1 MTWEE
6 ATISFWIT
14 LPCIVIG
21 LILLVIPT
29 VYLIHWVCRL
39 FIWIC
44 LGPWLR
50 IYYELFVFEN
60 HNPLSFESDEC
71 RSKHARKMS
80 QRITDQFKKIAI
92 IARIKGEDAIK
103 MKSMRT
109 LRFGKHIAK
118 VPSLNLTRHYDFP
131 LSESTASHVSSVPEH
146 KLPMCKQLKHIPSQR
161 LVGNMIPMTE
171 EQMLIFNSNLKAG
184 DVNTENHKERN
195 NSEKAVVPSI
205 KVESILPDVKK
216 VVKEQYGEKNDAKV
230 WLNNAITH
238 LRFKGQV
245 NIDVSLKESTHH
257 DDESEQD
264 VLDDSIEIDVD
275 DNIIHIST
283 CNVIVKDDD
292 CDNDGDDDDDDDSN
306 FLSLYETD
314 YEEEG
319 LEIIVCDGDSDVP
332 DDIRDDLCHVRSDV
346 TECSLSTVYHCA
358 DGVYVAYCRSGITD
372 SETAD

>member
-14 LPCIVIG
+14 LPCLVIG

-29 VYLIHWVCRL
+29 VFLIHWVCRL

-60 HNPLSFESDEC
+60 HNPLSFESDER
-71 RSKHARKMS
+71 RSKHAREMS
-80 QRITDQFKKIAI
+80 QRITDQFKEIGRV
-92 IARIKGEDAIK
+92 ARIKGEDAIK

-131 LSESTASHVSSVPEH
+131 LSESTASHVSSVPEY
-146 KLPMCKQLKHIPSQR
+146 KLSMCKQLKHIPSQR

-171 EQMLIFNSNLKAG
+171 EQMLAFNSNVKAG
-184 DVNTENHKERN
+184 DVNTENHKESN
-195 NSEKAVVPSI
+195 NSEKVAGSSF
-205 KVESILPDVKK
+205 KKESILPDVKK

-238 LRFKGQV
+238 LGLKGQV
-245 NIDVSLKESTHH
+245 NVDFSLEESTHD
-257 DDESEQD
+257 DDESEQN

-283 CNVIVKDDD
+283 CNLIVKDDD
-292 CDNDGDDDDDDDSN
+292 EDSN
-306 FLSLYETD
+306 FLSLYDTD

-332 DDIRDDLCHVRSDV
+332 EDIRDGLCHVRSDV
-346 TECSLSTVYHCA
+346 TESSLSTVYHCA
-358 DGVYVAYCRSGITD
+358 DGVYIAYCRSGITD
-372 SETAD
+372 SETVDE